1 MDINLLRSAVT
12 LAALTAF
19 LGIVWWAYGPSRKA
33 RFERDARMVL
43 DETDT
48 PAKVGDGARE

>member
-12 LAALTAF
+12 LAALAAF
-19 LGIVWWAYGPSRKA
+19 LGVVWWAYGPSRKA

-48 PAKVGDGARE
+48 PAKAGDGAHE

>member
-1 MDINLLRSAVT
+1 MDINLLRIAVT

-48 PAKVGDGARE
+48 PAKAGDGARE

>member
-12 LAALTAF
+12 LMALTAF

-48 PAKVGDGARE
+48 PAKAGDGARE